1 MGCSSLLQ
9 RIFPAKGSNPGLLR
23 HRCMLYRVDSW
34 PPKPPGKSQVIH
46 EIGLQLGFRV
56 CFLCCLPLIQCLR
69 SSVTACILCI
79 FEHPRPAHSWGAI
92 CIWRNELY
100 KVTDISF
107 FFIYFFSCIFISWR
121 LITLQHRS
129 GFCHTLKWISH
140 GFTCIPHPDPPS
152 HLPLHP
158 IPLGLPSA
166 PGPST

>member
-1 MGCSSLLQ
+1 MGCYSLLQ
-9 RIFPAKGSNPGLLR
+9 RIFLAKGSNPDLLC
-23 HRCMLYRVDSW
+23 HRCMLYWVDSL
-34 PPKPPGKSQVIH
+34 PPKPPGKSQVTH

-56 CFLCCLPLIQCLR
+56 CFLCCLPLIQCLS
-69 SSVTACILCI
+69 SSVTACILYI
-79 FEHPRPAHSWGAI
+79 FEHLRPAHSWGSI

-107 FFIYFFSCIFISWR
+107 FKFFSFIFITWR

-140 GFTCIPHPDPPS
+140 GFTCVPHSGPPS

-158 IPLGLPSA
+158 IPLGLRSA